1 MKWRGMLLAAAFV
14 GLTGAS
20 LSAST
25 ISGTFNIAGTITV
38 TQNAIDWTE
47 NNPPFPAMK
56 AIIGPGAT
64 GSFAALSGTTITI
77 EDLDRTTAPV
87 GTAFGPQMFITFD
100 ADPTLPA
107 LDIDM
112 IFQGIYGTA
121 QCIAPPAV
129 GQQCTPNPPITSS
142 PSPFNFVNNPPPVGQ
157 ATATFAFAGSE
168 GTNTLWTGNFTSQ
181 FTDPFQTVLSNFAKN
196 GSITNTYS
204 ASFNVVSSGVFSN
217 TPEMSSLALLGL
229 GLGLMA
235 LGRSSGLIA
244 RVRRRS

>member
-1 MKWRGMLLAAAFV
+1 MLLAAAFA

-38 TQNAIDWTE
+38 TQNAIDWVD
-47 NNPPFPAMK
+47 NNPPFTPMQAT
-56 AIIGPGAT
+56 IGPGAT
-64 GSFAALSGTTITI
+64 GSFASLSGTTVTI

-87 GTAFGPQMFITFD
+87 GAPFGPQLFITFD

-112 IFQGIYGTA
+112 IFAGIYGTA
-121 QCIAPPAV
+121 QCTMAPAV
-129 GQQCTPNPPITSS
+129 GQQCTPNPPITNST
-142 PSPFNFVNNPPPVGQ
+142 SPFNFVNNPPPVGQ
-157 ATATFAFAGSE
+157 ATATFAFAGVE
-168 GTNTLWTGNFTSQ
+168 GTSSVWAGNFTSQ
-181 FTDPFQTVLSNFAKN
+181 FTDPFQAVLTTFATT

-204 ASFNVVSSGVFSN
+204 ASINVTPSASS

-244 RVRRRS
+244 RVRRRG